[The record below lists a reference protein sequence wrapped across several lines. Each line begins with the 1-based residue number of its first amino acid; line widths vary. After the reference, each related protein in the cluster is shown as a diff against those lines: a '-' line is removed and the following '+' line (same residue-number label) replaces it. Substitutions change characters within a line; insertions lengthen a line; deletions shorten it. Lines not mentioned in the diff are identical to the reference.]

1 MSPAAQHDGE
11 LCSTLGYQ
19 FREPGVLEEALTHSS
34 VERPHGQTRADYERL
49 EFLGDRVLGLVVAD
63 MLLHLYPESDAG
75 ALARR
80 FNTLVRRE
88 SLAEVATQIGL
99 GAHIRLS
106 KSEHGAG
113 GRRKPAILA
122 DVCEAV
128 IGALYIDGGLEPAA
142 AFIRGQWE
150 PMAKKLARA
159 PKDAKTALQEW
170 AHARG
175 LEGPTYAVLEQTG
188 PDHDPVFTIEA
199 ILKGHEPEI
208 GEGRSKRVAEQA
220 AAEAL
225 LGRLEDGGAT
235 PREPVPE

>member
-63 MLLHLYPESDAG
+63 MLLHMYPDSD
-75 ALARR
+75 
-80 FNTLVRRE
+80 
-88 SLAEVATQIGL
+88 
-99 GAHIRLS
+99 
-106 KSEHGAG
+106 AG

-199 ILKGHEPEI
+199 ILKGHKPEI

-225 LGRLEDGGAT
+225 LKRLEDGGAT

>member
-1 MSPAAQHDGE
+1 MSPAAPRVDD
-11 LCSTLGYQ
+11 LSSILGHR
-19 FREPGVLEEALTHSS
+19 FRDPGVLEEALTHSS
-34 VERPHGQTRADYERL
+34 VERPRGQAKGDYERL
-49 EFLGDRVLGLVVAD
+49 EFLGDRVLGLVIAD
-63 MLLHLYPESDAG
+63 LLLHLYPESDAG

-88 SLAEVATQIGL
+88 SLAEVAEQIGL

-128 IGALYIDGGLEPAA
+128 IGALYVDGGLEPAA
-142 AFIRGQWE
+142 GFIRRYWD
-150 PMAKKLARA
+150 PMAEKLARA

-175 LEGPTYAVLEQTG
+175 LEGPVYEVVGQAG
-188 PDHDPVFTIEA
+188 PDHDTVFTVEVR
-199 ILKGHEPEI
+199 LKGREPAK
-208 GEGRSKRVAEQA
+208 GEGRSKRVAEQG
-220 AAEAL
+220 AAEVML
-225 LGRLEDGGAT
+225 KRLKRGPKNG
-235 PREPVPE
+235 